1 MEIVISAVAEYFD
14 ICGDEI
20 SHCELVAKTYGHVE
34 GGSRSLG
41 NCLHDVTT
49 RNIQGAPKHMIVI
62 EMK

>member
-49 RNIQGAPKHMIVI
+49 HDCY
-62 EMK
+62 